1 VNVSKLK
8 YLVWA
13 GALALVSLVFLQV
26 YWVSDIFQLRR
37 QDFESTVHIALSDIA
52 LKLENQSDAELGATS
67 VRLKGIDE
75 GSMLVSDN
83 TGGMNLLPLSQDSLT
98 NNNVDD
104 RLQNSGVSNPEILSQ
119 SGLLDDL
126 LGGAFTLDVYKPIQ
140 ERIDT
145 NVLDSMIRSEL
156 SSHGIR
162 TNFLFGVFDRNQQP
176 EILTR
181 QSTSQVSVL
190 QDGGYTVRLFPGDKV
205 ASPSYLTVYFPEQEK
220 YLLSSMWIMLFATA
234 ALLLVVMLLF
244 SYSLSTIYRQKK
256 LSDMKSDFINNMTHE
271 LKTPISTISLA
282 CEALKDPD
290 MVKNQ
295 EASGGYVDMIRQENR
310 RLGIL
315 VENVLRTS
323 VFEQGKV
330 ILNRKK
336 TDVHGLIAQ
345 VIANMQIQARQRKG
359 TITARLDATDAMV
372 MGDALHLS
380 NIIYN
385 LLDNALKYCDREPQI
400 EVTTKSNSHSF
411 MLIVKDNGI
420 GIARNHQTR
429 VFDKLFRVPTGNIHN
444 VKGFGLGLSYV
455 KNVIEMH
462 EGAVDVQSEP
472 GKGSIFTVTI
482 PNNNAEKESEGASL

>member
-1 VNVSKLK
+1 V
-8 YLVWA
+8 
-13 GALALVSLVFLQV
+13 ALVSLVFLQV
-26 YWVSDIFQLRR
+26 YWVLDIFQLRR

-52 LKLENQSDAELGATS
+52 LNLENKSDEEKGATS
-67 VRLKGIDE
+67 VRLKSIDADN
-75 GSMLVSDN
+75 MLISDN
-83 TGGMNLLPLSQDSLT
+83 TGGMNLVPVSQDSFSHT
-98 NNNVDD
+98 FDN

-126 LGGAFTLDVYKPIQ
+126 LGGAFTLDVYQPIQ

-145 NVLDSMIRSEL
+145 NQLDSMIRSEL
-156 SSHGIR
+156 ASHGIR
-162 TNFLFGVFDRNQQP
+162 THFFFGVFDRNQQP
-176 EILTR
+176 EILTI
-181 QSTSQVSVL
+181 QSAPHQTSL
-190 QDGGYTVRLFPGDKV
+190 QDNGYMVQLFPGDKV
-205 ASPSYLTVYFPEQEK
+205 ASPSYLSVWFPDQER
-220 YLLSSMWIMLFATA
+220 YLLSSMWIMLFSTGA
-234 ALLLVVMLLF
+234 LLVVVMILF

-256 LSDMKSDFINNMTHE
+256 LGDMKSDFINNMTHE

-290 MVKNQ
+290 MIKSGQ
-295 EASGGYVDMIRQENR
+295 ASGGYVDIIRQENN

-336 TDVHGLIAQ
+336 TDVHGLITQ
-345 VIANMQIQARQRKG
+345 VIANMQIQAKQRKG
-359 TITARLDATDAMV
+359 TIKVLLNAENAIV
-372 MGDALHLS
+372 EGDALHLS

-385 LLDNALKYCDREPQI
+385 LLDNALKYCDREPEI
-400 EVTTKSNSHSF
+400 EVSTTSENHTFK
-411 MLIVKDNGI
+411 LIVKDNGI

-462 EGAVDVQSEP
+462 QGTVFVQSEP

-482 PNNNAEKESEGASL
+482 PYTYAQKES

>member
-1 VNVSKLK
+1 MNIPRLK

-13 GALALVSLVFLQV
+13 GAIALVSLVFLQV

-52 LKLENQSDAELGATS
+52 LKLENQADSEVGATS
-67 VRLKGIDE
+67 VRLKTVNDGN
-75 GSMLVSDN
+75 MLISDN
-83 TGGMNLLPLSQDSLT
+83 TGSLNLLPVTTDSAREIA
-98 NNNVDD
+98 VGD
-104 RLQNSGVSNPEILSQ
+104 RLQKSGISNPEILSQ

-126 LGGAFTLDVYKPIQ
+126 LGGAFTLDVYQPIQ

-145 NVLDSMIRSEL
+145 IELDSMIHQEL
-156 SSHGIR
+156 AAHGIR
-162 TNFLFGVFDRNQQP
+162 TSFLFGVFDRNQRP
-176 EILTR
+176 EILTAR
-181 QSTSQVSVL
+181 SIAEQNNL
-190 QDGGYTVRLFPGDKV
+190 LDLGYTVQLFPGDKV
-205 ASPSYLTVYFPEQEK
+205 ASPSYLTVWFPDQEK
-220 YLLSSMWIMLFATA
+220 YLLSSMSIMLFSTA

-290 MVKNQ
+290 MIKSTA
-295 EASGGYVDMIRQENR
+295 ASGSYVEMIRQENK

-336 TDVHGLIAQ
+336 TDVHGLIEQ

-359 TITARLDATDAMV
+359 SISTQLDAHDAMV
-372 MGDALHLS
+372 EGDALHLS

-400 EVTTKSNSHSF
+400 QVSTNDDNESF
-411 MLIVKDNGI
+411 LLRVKDNGI
-420 GIARNHQTR
+420 GIARNNQSK
-429 VFDKLFRVPTGNIHN
+429 VFDKLFRVPTGNVHN

-462 EGAVDVQSEP
+462 NGKVDVQSET
-472 GKGSIFTVTI
+472 GKGSIFTITI
-482 PNNNAEKESEGASL
+482 PKKYVEKEG

>member
-1 VNVSKLK
+1 MNVARLK

-13 GALALVSLVFLQV
+13 GAIALVSLVFLQV
-26 YWVSDIFQLRR
+26 FWVSDIFQLRR

-52 LKLENQSDAELGATS
+52 LKLENLADTELGATS
-67 VRLKGIDE
+67 IRLKGVNE
-75 GSMLVSDN
+75 GGMLIADN
-83 TGGMNLLPLSQDSLT
+83 TGKMNLLPMPQDSGMT
-98 NNNVDD
+98 NSLDQ
-104 RLQNSGVSNPEILSQ
+104 RLQNSGVTNPEILSQ
-119 SGLLDDL
+119 SGLMEDL
-126 LGGAFTLDVYKPIQ
+126 LGGAFTLDVYQPIQ

-145 NVLDSMIRSEL
+145 NILDSMITAEL

-162 TNFLFGVFDRNQQP
+162 TQYLFGVFDRNQQP
-176 EILTR
+176 EILPWN
-181 QSTSQVSVL
+181 SSMKLNSL
-190 QDGGYTVRLFPGDKV
+190 QDAGYTVRLFPGDKV
-205 ASPSYLTVYFPEQEK
+205 APPSYLNVYFPEQQK
-220 YLLSSMWIMLFATA
+220 YLLSSMWIMLFSTA
-234 ALLLVVMLLF
+234 ALLVVVMLLF
-244 SYSLSTIYRQKK
+244 SFSLSTIYRQKK

-290 MVKNQ
+290 MLKNTD
-295 EASGGYVDMIRQENR
+295 ASGSYVDMIRQENR

-336 TDVHGLIAQ
+336 TDMHGLIEQ
-345 VIANMQIQARQRKG
+345 VIANMQIQAKQRKG
-359 TITARLDATDAMV
+359 TITTQLAAADPIV
-372 MGDALHLS
+372 EGDALHLS

-385 LLDNALKYCDREPQI
+385 LLDNALKYCDREPMI
-400 EVTTKSNSHSF
+400 EVSTQGDHQIF
-411 MLIVKDNGI
+411 QLIVKDNGI
-420 GIARNHQTR
+420 GIARNHQNR
-429 VFDKLFRVPTGNIHN
+429 VFEKLFRVPTGNIHN

-462 EGAVDVQSEP
+462 EGEVNVQSEP

-482 PNNNAEKESEGASL
+482 PNSYAEKESKNSSV

>member
-1 VNVSKLK
+1 M
-8 YLVWA
+8 WA

-37 QDFESTVHIALSDIA
+37 QDFESTVRIALSDIA

-67 VRLKGIDE
+67 IRLKGIDDDN
-75 GSMLVSDN
+75 MLVSDN
-83 TGGMNLLPLSQDSLT
+83 TGGLNLLPVTQDSLVR
-98 NNNVDD
+98 NGMED
-104 RLQNSGVSNPEILSQ
+104 RLQHSGVSNPEILSQ

-126 LGGAFTLDVYKPIQ
+126 LGGAFTLDVYQPIQ

-156 SSHGIR
+156 ETHGIR
-162 TNFLFGVFDRNQQP
+162 THYLFGVFDRNQQP
-176 EILTR
+176 EILT
-181 QSTSQVSVL
+181 SHSSSQVSTL
-190 QDGGYTVRLFPGDKV
+190 IDDGYTVRLFPGDKV
-205 ASPSYLTVYFPEQEK
+205 ASPSYLSIYFPEQEK

-234 ALLLVVMLLF
+234 ALLVVVMLLF
-244 SYSLSTIYRQKK
+244 SYSLSTMYKQKK

-295 EASGGYVDMIRQENR
+295 GASGGYVDMIRQENR

-330 ILNRKK
+330 ILNRKR
-336 TDVHGLIAQ
+336 TDVHGLISQ

-359 TITARLDATDAMV
+359 TIIANLDAADPIVMV
-372 MGDALHLS
+372 DALHLS

-400 EVTTKSNSHSF
+400 EVSTASNHQSF
-411 MLIVKDNGI
+411 KLIVKDNGI

-482 PNNNAEKESEGASL
+482 PNQHAEKES